1 MGDRGRGA
9 SRRSLLTRQSW
20 RGRAPRTSSYSSALC
35 PNAWP
40 YCTYSLHLLGPQRK
54 RSLVMGMG
62 NHPSVSPNAP
72 GHGLRTFSNGTPP
85 PTIVPTV
92 GDLVSHGRINMRL
105 RALCAGNKHGTEDIN
120 IPRSYV
126 CQSSPFPAGLL
137 PRSRRAASGNSPCWR
152 RRECMLQSMGA
163 GTIPVSGDAL
173 SHSQVPP
180 VPVPSRRSWVRV
192 ALPGCRYLPGARH
205 LPDRA
210 TGVGEAQAG

>member
-1 MGDRGRGA
+1 MRDRGRGA

-20 RGRAPRTSSYSSALC
+20 RKRAPRTSSYSSALC
-35 PNAWP
+35 LARPYAWP

-120 IPRSYV
+120 IPSVV
-126 CQSSPFPAGLL
+126 CVP
-137 PRSRRAASGNSPCWR
+137 
-152 RRECMLQSMGA
+152 
-163 GTIPVSGDAL
+163 IKPVSSGPAAPQPTGGEWKFTVL
-173 SHSQVPP
+173 ASSGVHAPKHGRRYY
-180 VPVPSRRSWVRV
+180 PSLR
-192 ALPGCRYLPGARH
+192 
-205 LPDRA
+205 
-210 TGVGEAQAG
+210 